1 MLRLVAFRFYGKQPA
16 SLAISFDLPLVSLA
30 LPWILIWSVVV
41 DGVVAISMQAQLQL
55 EAKLNLCASR
65 NFLQIVHCCSALLI
79 GWVVTHCQLPY
90 LRLPNLPLPT
100 SPPLS
105 VTHMSWAHTES
116 WTKASLGKSFNIILH
131 NNFSWHKNFRPTMED
146 HPRAIVD
153 TWLTAR
159 MGIRTGGRAWKLIKL
174 IKKCA
179 KVA

>member
-16 SLAISFDLPLVSLA
+16 SLPISFDLPLVSLT
-30 LPWILIWSVVV
+30 LSWILIRSVVVDGVV

-100 SPPLS
+100 SPHS
-105 VTHMSWAHTES
+105 VWPTWAELIRKVEQKHHS
-116 WTKASLGKSFNIILH
+116 VKVLISFCIIISHGTKTFVRLWKTILGPS
-131 NNFSWHKNFRPTMED
+131 
-146 HPRAIVD
+146 
-153 TWLTAR
+153 
-159 MGIRTGGRAWKLIKL
+159 
-174 IKKCA
+174 
-179 KVA
+179 